1 MSQTALK
8 AADAAPAPRTQS
20 IVVDEILPYSPATIW
35 KALTSGDLIARWMM
49 KPTGFEPV
57 VGTRFTFQ
65 TTAAGAWD
73 GVIRCQVVEVK
84 PMERFAY
91 SWKGGDAANVGYGS
105 LLDTLVTF
113 TLASAESGTR
123 LRVVHS
129 GFVTPTND
137 TAFENMSKGWSKI
150 VTNIG
155 NAVGNA

>member
-8 AADAAPAPRTQS
+8 AGAASAAPRTQS
-20 IVVDEILPYSPATIW
+20 IVVDEILPYPPATIW
-35 KALTSGDLIARWMM
+35 KALTTGDLIGRWMM
-49 KPTGFEPV
+49 KPTGFAAVE
-57 VGTRFTFQ
+57 GTRFSFQ

-73 GVIRCQVVEVK
+73 GVIRCQIVEVR
-84 PMERFAY
+84 PMECFAY

-113 TLASAESGTR
+113 TLAPAEAGTR

-129 GFVTPTND
+129 GFVMPTND
-137 TAFENMSKGWSKI
+137 TAFENMSKGWNKI

-155 NAVGNA
+155 ETIGNA

>member
-1 MSQTALK
+1 MSQTAMK
-8 AADAAPAPRTQS
+8 AGGISPSPRTKS
-20 IVVDEILPYSPATIW
+20 IVVDEILPYPPATIW

-73 GVIRCQVVEVK
+73 GLIRCQVVEVK

-113 TLASAESGTR
+113 TLAPAEGGTR

-155 NAVGNA
+155 TAVGNA

>member
-1 MSQTALK
+1 MSQSALK
-8 AADAAPAPRTQS
+8 AGDVSAEPRTQS
-20 IVVDEILPYSPATIW
+20 IVVDEVLPYPPATLW

-57 VGTRFTFQ
+57 EGTRFTFQ

-73 GVIRCQVVEVK
+73 GTIRCQVVEVK
-84 PMERFAY
+84 PMERFVY

-113 TLASAESGTR
+113 TLAPAEGGTS

-129 GFVTPTND
+129 GFITPTND

-150 VTNIG
+150 VPSIG
-155 NAVGNA
+155 AAIGSA

>member
-1 MSQTALK
+1 MSQSALK
-8 AADAAPAPRTQS
+8 TSDAAAAPRTQS
-20 IVVDEILPYSPATIW
+20 IVVDDILPYPPATVW
-35 KALTSGDLIARWMM
+35 KALTTGDLIGRWMM
-49 KPTGFEPV
+49 KPTGFAAVE
-57 VGTRFTFQ
+57 GTRFTFQ

-73 GVIRCQVVEVK
+73 GVIRCQIVEVR

-91 SWKGGDAANVGYGS
+91 SWKGGGAANVGYGS

-113 TLASAESGTR
+113 TLAPAGSGTR

-155 NAVGNA
+155 ETIGNA